1 MAAGC
6 RNRWGTHLI
15 SHFPVPTKK
24 VVTLNAE
31 HPVLP
36 SDLFVRCPLA
46 LKQVEAHLFVL
57 ALGRLSKHSQRLT
70 FQLTFGDVL
79 PEVNADDQFARLDKA
94 HKRLMQPL
102 KYEGLR
108 LGNRFSHSIPLFT
121 EMSIDQDPGLMT
133 GVFNYYL
140 RQHLLDLATEYTPA
154 QLKSLLMRR

>member
-1 MAAGC
+1 M
-6 RNRWGTHLI
+6 
-15 SHFPVPTKK
+15 PTKK
-24 VVTLNAE
+24 TITLSGE

-57 ALGRLSKHSQRLT
+57 SLGRLSKHAQRLT
-70 FQLTFGDVL
+70 FQLTFGDIL
-79 PEVNADDQFARLDKA
+79 PELNVDDQFARLDKA

-108 LGNRFSHSIPLFT
+108 LGNRFSHRIPLFT
-121 EMSIDQDPGLMT
+121 ELSIDQDIGLMT

-140 RQHLLDLATEYTPA
+140 RQHLLDLIVEYTPA
-154 QLKSLLMRR
+154 QLESLLMRR

>member
-1 MAAGC
+1 M
-6 RNRWGTHLI
+6 
-15 SHFPVPTKK
+15 PTKK
-24 VVTLNAE
+24 TITLSGE

-57 ALGRLSKHSQRLT
+57 ALGRLSKHAQRLT
-70 FQLTFGDVL
+70 FQLTFGDIL

-94 HKRLMQPL
+94 HKQLMQPL

-108 LGNRFSHSIPLFT
+108 LGNRFSHRIPLFT
-121 EMSIDQDPGLMT
+121 ELSIDQDTGVMT

-140 RQHLLDLATEYTPA
+140 RQHLLGLTAEYTPA
-154 QLKSLLMRR
+154 QLESLLMRR